1 MKHTI
6 KSIFCS
12 SLLLLGILP
21 TTMAQTTT
29 KIVTVDPSNINSIPH
44 VTSAGNY
51 YGPGKQL
58 KEADL
63 KSKEISKEV
72 DAPQNGEIFLEN
84 ASRNIQIKTWDQQK
98 VKVTATIFYEEDA
111 KLSDDALFENASLSL
126 KAIGSSV
133 KIKSGTMGYGNY
145 SYGLSSTS
153 GFSSFQQG
161 QSVMIATA
169 PGVYINTKNSS
180 KMLVT
185 ITIPAGYKLDIE
197 SKYADITLPARL
209 GDLSVVIANGSMEGE
224 NLGKLKLRSKYA
236 NIHVGNIASA
246 DIELTNGRFSAKNIN
261 DLELDSKYSST
272 ELATVKKLVLK
283 SINDEVEVEEAG
295 DVRGRK
301 NYGNLRITHLT
312 GSLDLEGS
320 NADIRI
326 RNLEASVKQVK
337 INDRYADIRIPLNA
351 IKDFAISFEGS
362 YSSVYG
368 NFDKKAVAEV
378 ADDKK
383 SEKVS
388 VSATTIQVEGRE
400 MPPSGTKVVKGTII
414 GGTIPLG
421 STYINTS
428 GNDNPSKFT
437 ASAGDGKGLK
447 IDIKC
452 QNCTVD
458 FK

>member
-1 MKHTI
+1 MKQTI

-12 SLLLLGILP
+12 SLVLLGILP

-29 KIVTVDPSNINSIPH
+29 HDVTVAPASSIASAPSLTT
-44 VTSAGNY
+44 VGY
-51 YGPGKQL
+51 YNAPGKQL

-63 KSKEISKEV
+63 KSKEISREV

-84 ASRNIQIKTWDQQK
+84 ASRNILIKTWDQQK

-111 KLSDDALFENASLSL
+111 KLSDEALFENASLSL

-145 SYGLSSTS
+145 AYGYSSSAT
-153 GFSSFQQG
+153 GFNSFQQG
-161 QSVMIATA
+161 QNVTIATA
-169 PGVYINTKNSS
+169 PGLYINTKNSS

-236 NIHVGNIASA
+236 NIHVGNISTA

-261 DLELDSKYSST
+261 ELELDSKYSST

-283 SINDEVEVEEAG
+283 SINDEIELEEAG

-320 NADIRI
+320 NADVRI
-326 RNLEASVKQVK
+326 RNLDASVKQIK
-337 INDRYADIRIPLNA
+337 IIDRYADIRIPLNA
-351 IKDFAISFEGS
+351 IKDFDISFEGS

-368 NFDKKAVAEV
+368 SFKKERVAEV
-378 ADDKK
+378 YDDKK
-383 SEKVS
+383 SGKAVTATRAPNATEGKVAAALEDPVAKEREKL
-388 VSATTIQVEGRE
+388 E
-400 MPPSGTKVVKGTII
+400 
-414 GGTIPLG
+414 
-421 STYINTS
+421 
-428 GNDNPSKFT
+428 NDNPSKFT